1 MIFIVG
7 GIASGKRTFA
17 RSLGFADA
25 QMADATLDERPVVF
39 NAQDLVSRDMTP
51 EGMRTLADAL
61 ADKSCV
67 ISCDVGSGVV
77 PVDAGMRRE
86 RELAGRLAIELA
98 ARARLVI
105 RMVCGIPVPLKGQ
118 LEDLRVGV
126 AVSRSGGAAGAE
138 GAL

>member
-1 MIFIVG
+1 MILIVG

-17 RSLGFADA
+17 RSLDFADA

-51 EGMRTLADAL
+51 EGVRTLADAL

-67 ISCDVGSGVV
+67 ISCEVGSGVV

-86 RELAGRLAIELA
+86 RELSGRLAIELA